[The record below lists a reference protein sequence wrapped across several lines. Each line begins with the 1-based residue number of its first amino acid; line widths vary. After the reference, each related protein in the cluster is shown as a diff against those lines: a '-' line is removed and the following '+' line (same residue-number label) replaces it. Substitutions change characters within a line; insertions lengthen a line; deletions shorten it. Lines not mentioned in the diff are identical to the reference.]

1 LTIKSYEIT
10 LRINGMD
17 SSITLDDTFPS
28 VEDWIS
34 ACNMAVLMAKHVHP
48 SKEIEFV
55 SCSEYIDDIYEDFD
69 YIAPAS
75 FTIH

>member
-1 LTIKSYEIT
+1 VTIKSYEIT

-48 SKEIEFV
+48 SKEIEFI

>member
-1 LTIKSYEIT
+1 VTIKSYEIT

-55 SCSEYIDDIYEDFD
+55 SCSEYVDDIYEDFD

>member
-1 LTIKSYEIT
+1 MTIKSYEIT
-10 LRINGMD
+10 LKIDGMD

-55 SCSEYIDDIYEDFD
+55 SC
-69 YIAPAS
+69 
-75 FTIH
+75 

>member
-1 LTIKSYEIT
+1 MTIKSYEIT

-28 VEDWIS
+28 VEDWVS
-34 ACNMAVLMAKHVHP
+34 ACNMAVIMAKHVHP

-55 SCSEYIDDIYEDFD
+55 SCSEYVDDVYEDFD

>member
-1 LTIKSYEIT
+1 MTIKSYEIT

-28 VEDWIS
+28 VEDWVS

-55 SCSEYIDDIYEDFD
+55 SCSEYVDDVYEDFD

>member
-1 LTIKSYEIT
+1 VTIKSYEIT

>member
-1 LTIKSYEIT
+1 MTIKSYEIT
-10 LRINGMD
+10 LRINGID

-48 SKEIEFV
+48 SKEIEFI
-55 SCSEYIDDIYEDFD
+55 SCSEYVDDIYEDFD

>member
-1 LTIKSYEIT
+1 MIKSYEIT

-28 VEDWIS
+28 VEDWVS

-55 SCSEYIDDIYEDFD
+55 SCSEYVDDIYEDFD

>member
-1 LTIKSYEIT
+1 MTIKSYEIT

-28 VEDWIS
+28 VEDWIT
-34 ACNMAVLMAKHVHP
+34 ACNMALLMAKHVHP

-55 SCSEYIDDIYEDFD
+55 SCSEYVDDIYEDFD

>member
-1 LTIKSYEIT
+1 MTIKSYEIT

-48 SKEIEFV
+48 SKEIEFI

>member
-1 LTIKSYEIT
+1 MTIKSYEIT

-28 VEDWIS
+28 VEDWVS

-48 SKEIEFV
+48 SKEIEFG
-55 SCSEYIDDIYEDFD
+55 SCSEYVDDVYEDFD

>member
-1 LTIKSYEIT
+1 MTIKSYEIT

-28 VEDWIS
+28 VEDWVS

-55 SCSEYIDDIYEDFD
+55 SCSEYVDDVYEDFD
-69 YIAPAS
+69 YIAPPA

>member
-1 LTIKSYEIT
+1 MTIKSYEIT

-48 SKEIEFV
+48 SKEIEFI
-55 SCSEYIDDIYEDFD
+55 SCSEYVDDIYEDFD

>member
-1 LTIKSYEIT
+1 MMIKSYEIT

-28 VEDWIS
+28 VEDWVS

-55 SCSEYIDDIYEDFD
+55 SCSEYVDDVYEDFD

>member
-1 LTIKSYEIT
+1 MIKSYEIT

-28 VEDWIS
+28 VEDWVS

-55 SCSEYIDDIYEDFD
+55 SCSEYVDDVYEDFD

>member
-1 LTIKSYEIT
+1 LTIKSYEIV
-10 LRINGMD
+10 LQIDGID

-28 VEDWIS
+28 VVDWKS
-34 ACNMAVLMAKHVHP
+34 ACSMAVLMAKHVHP
-48 SKEIEFV
+48 SKEVEFI
-55 SCSEYIDDIYEDFD
+55 SCSEYIDEQYADYG

>member
-1 LTIKSYEIT
+1 MTIKSDEIV
-10 LRINGMD
+10 LQIDGVDSRIM
-17 SSITLDDTFPS
+17 LDDTFPS
-28 VEDWIS
+28 IVDWIS

-48 SKEIEFV
+48 SKEVEFI
-55 SCSEYIDDIYEDFD
+55 SCSEYIDEQYADYD

>member
-1 LTIKSYEIT
+1 MTIKSYEIT

-28 VEDWIS
+28 VEDWVS

-55 SCSEYIDDIYEDFD
+55 SCSEYVDDIYEDFD

>member
-1 LTIKSYEIT
+1 MTIKSYEIT

-17 SSITLDDTFPS
+17 SSITFDDTFPS
-28 VEDWIS
+28 VEDWGS

-55 SCSEYIDDIYEDFD
+55 SCSEYVDDVYEDFD

>member
-1 LTIKSYEIT
+1 MTIKSYEIT